1 MFHKQRSELLA
12 KYQDLSA
19 ISREVLQLMAVAYN
33 YEMAT
38 PISQYLK
45 VLKINDARGRQFTPA
60 SIKPILLTLVKA
72 GFLEQQTGK
81 AEYRCHRLLAEPIVR
96 QLVETGEFERY
107 VAPFEQSTT
116 IAKRTYYGYSSEC
129 LRDARIS
136 FHRGDYKQV
145 NATLN
150 TGRRYSYQ
158 SRYPDDVDIYFT
170 WVLNPFDEDWLERR
184 HPALVKELI
193 GHLGMHQLVFLYH
206 DPQISDYLAR
216 WLALYPGASPLAAR
230 AYGELLLLRGDWNA
244 LAKHIEA
251 TEDPELLALGAALTF
266 LHGDFAGST
275 AQFESALKAF
285 RKLTGKRNL
294 YFYGVAGLFY
304 PLALLKTGD
313 AHDKKLT
320 ALMTQI
326 LKQNN
331 IWYYGYRYLEAL
343 QVFLKGD
350 LTQRDNAVF
359 YNLFVKTEG
368 YSKAGEPQAA
378 SGYPHFLKFFL
389 LLVRSWMS
397 DAPLSG
403 LRDLTIT
410 TIQDMHRQLHAN
422 GLHWLAAELAKL
434 LQTFGAKSS
443 DSLDTGFPDGRPVTL
458 HDLFARRPDWEFA
471 LDALLGLGKSEAQ
484 TGAPVQIEKPTRM
497 IWLVDFDEKYGVLN
511 VEPREQKQQAKG
523 GWTKGRAVALKKLYA
538 ERDTFDCLSE
548 QDLKLCATI
557 RQDTDSGWYGGA
569 YFEFSGKMPLALV
582 GHPLLFWASSPEV
595 RVDVV
600 KGEPELR
607 VSTVKG
613 GKIKITLEPEPISM
627 KNVLVTKE
635 TPTRLKVV
643 QFTQEHHKIYTV
655 LGAQGLEV
663 PLSAQER
670 VLQTLSGISG
680 LLTVHSDI
688 GGSSST
694 AEQVEADSTPR
705 MHLLPHGDGL
715 KAALLIRPFA
725 TGGAYYQAGQGGAS
739 VFAEIDGKP
748 LQARRDLKLEKARCE
763 DVLAACPALAEAERD
778 DAGEWLLDDPEQ
790 CLELLLQLQSLP
802 AGQVLL
808 EWPEGVKFRVLGQ
821 SSGSG
826 FSMQIKRDNDWFAL
840 QGELQVNNDTVLEM
854 RQLLDLLDNRQGR
867 FLQLQD
873 GQFIALTET
882 FRKRLEDLKAYADL
896 TGKKVRINPLAALT
910 LEDWQD
916 EAGFKADQHWQEH
929 MRRLKAAREFQPV
942 VPSTFQAELRDYQ
955 MDGYNWL
962 ARLAQWGVG
971 ACLADDMGL
980 GKTIQALALL
990 VDKAPN
996 GPSLI
1001 IAPTSVCM
1009 NWESEARRFAPTLN
1023 PILFGSGDRQ
1033 RKLDNLGPYD
1043 LLICSYGLLQQEQA
1057 AEMLSKIPFQITILD
1072 EAQAI
1077 KNIATRRSQGAMNLQ
1092 AEFRVI
1098 MTGTP
1103 LENHLGELWNLFRF
1117 INPGLLG
1124 SLEQFNKRFAGP
1136 IERDRS
1142 QEARQQLKKLIQPFI
1157 LRRTKTQVLQELP
1170 PKTEIPVYVEMSGEE
1185 MAFYE
1190 ALRRESLEVL
1200 NSTDSQAGAKHLQIL
1215 AAITKLRRSCCN
1227 TRLANADISL
1237 PSSKL
1242 AAFGEIVDEL
1252 LDNKHKALVFSQF
1265 VDHLQLIKDY
1275 IEQRGIG
1282 YQYLDGSTQA
1292 KERKKRVDAF
1302 QRGEGELFLI
1312 SLKAGGV
1319 GLNLTAADYVIHMD
1333 PWWNPAVEDQASDR
1347 AHRMGQ
1353 QRPVTIYRMI
1363 AKNTI
1368 EEKIVALHSHK
1379 RDLADS
1385 LLEGADISGKMSADD
1400 LLDLMRGE

>member
-1 MFHKQRSELLA
+1 
-12 KYQDLSA
+12 
-19 ISREVLQLMAVAYN
+19 MAVAYN